1 MKLKYKFVSPKNLL
15 VFTLFLVLV
24 YKIDFPRKLY
34 NLISLNYDQRINKI
48 YGYCSD
54 YSAGFINDI
63 YNKYEFDQLP
73 EIIKYTG
80 SRNPYWIIPDI
91 KNKSKTDYIFIKYNN
106 NNKINLRTINN
117 SYIYEFSY
125 SNFHKIPSNLLFLES
140 EIDNLNRIDIYENEK
155 KIFELNLKNI
165 NREKAYYKIKFNE
178 EIKNHFLQ
186 NFHSQKKYVFKP
198 IYKNFSNK
206 ITIDDMS
213 IHLINKYDL
222 KDFKVIDQYENCY
235 YAKKL

>member
-73 EIIKYTG
+73 EIL
-80 SRNPYWIIPDI
+80 
-91 KNKSKTDYIFIKYNN
+91 FI
-106 NNKINLRTINN
+106 L
-117 SYIYEFSY
+117 
-125 SNFHKIPSNLLFLES
+125 
-140 EIDNLNRIDIYENEK
+140 
-155 KIFELNLKNI
+155 
-165 NREKAYYKIKFNE
+165 
-178 EIKNHFLQ
+178 
-186 NFHSQKKYVFKP
+186 
-198 IYKNFSNK
+198 
-206 ITIDDMS
+206 
-213 IHLINKYDL
+213 
-222 KDFKVIDQYENCY
+222 
-235 YAKKL
+235 